1 MWPLSPGRRQTQ
13 SAKPPHS
20 LSSPRR
26 EPALPSTSTANTRC
40 RIPITGTAYSAQI
53 LTRMRILYRIQLQI
67 HLLYP
72 RLVFMIIRCCHQC
85 TLSRLPY
92 GLHKRPVSFPIYPW
106 SHARLLMHSPNI
118 SPRMTTT
125 PLRLILRHTRSMQL
139 S

>member
-92 GLHKRPVSFPIYPW
+92 GLHKVKSFSPSLDTNTHHIYHSVP
-106 SHARLLMHSPNI
+106 SVFPSTHGRTHAFSCTAPTFH
-118 SPRMTTT
+118 
-125 PLRLILRHTRSMQL
+125 HG
-139 S
+139 